1 MSKLALDNIHH
12 ICYGVY
18 MNRYQVYLD
27 PQVVESTD
35 DLARSLDISRSQ
47 IIRDVVSRVIREYKK
62 ILSMRNYVSSARNPI
77 LEMIGMGKTSQKH
90 ISENVDEIYFPGERT
105 YIKRQ
110 KNIEKGI
117 IEISTKLK
125 GELESMSV

>member
-1 MSKLALDNIHH
+1 
-12 ICYGVY
+12 

-90 ISENVDEIYFPGERT
+90 ISENVDEIYLRD
-105 YIKRQ
+105 
-110 KNIEKGI
+110 
-117 IEISTKLK
+117 
-125 GELESMSV
+125 